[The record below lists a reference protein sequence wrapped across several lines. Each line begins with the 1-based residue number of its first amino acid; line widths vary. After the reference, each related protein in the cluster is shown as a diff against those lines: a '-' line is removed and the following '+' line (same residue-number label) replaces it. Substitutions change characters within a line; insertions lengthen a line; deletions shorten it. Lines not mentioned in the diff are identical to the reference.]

1 MDIAYIIVLTIVLR
15 KPHHFQERQEGVNI
29 FNTHNGSNEIALSK
43 PQPLSERRE
52 EGEHATIVALS
63 KPYSCRRERRA
74 NLTHSILLTTG
85 LRQLHHCGRKRRGG
99 EKEDREIKGTLIS
112 SILGALCSEQGARN
126 HKMSSPM

>member
-15 KPHHFQERQEGVNI
+15 KPHHFQERQEGVKI

-43 PQPLSERRE
+43 P
-52 EGEHATIVALS
+52 
-63 KPYSCRRERRA
+63 YSCRRERRE